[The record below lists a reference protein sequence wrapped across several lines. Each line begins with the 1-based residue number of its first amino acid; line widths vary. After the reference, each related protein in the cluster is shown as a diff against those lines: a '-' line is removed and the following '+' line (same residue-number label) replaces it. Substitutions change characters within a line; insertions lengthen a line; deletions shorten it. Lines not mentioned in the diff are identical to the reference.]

1 MHPPFFIVD
10 HKIGHDIH
18 HFTGDRPIIRRGAP
32 VRLALRHTSSGWP
45 PIPLQAGA
53 FTDNGALH
61 LPSGA
66 MLPPVATLRVVP
78 PPQRRWR
85 DMLGRLL
92 IRTGQRLI
100 MENRV

>member
-10 HKIGHDIH
+10 HKIGPDILH
-18 HFTGDRPIIRRGAP
+18 QTDSKPVVRRILP
-32 VRLALRHTSSGWP
+32 KRLALKPSAAGWP
-45 PIPLQAGA
+45 PIPLSPGA

-66 MLPPVATLRVVP
+66 ILPAQSILRVVP
-78 PPQRRWR
+78 PPQRTWR
-85 DMLGRLL
+85 NVVGRLL
-92 IRTGQRLI
+92 IRAGQRMI